1 MVRQHH
7 RLNGRASEQTVEGTV
22 EDRGN
27 WRATVHGAAKCRK
40 GLSDGKKQTATETS
54 PEGQI
59 FRNW

>member
-22 EDRGN
+22 EDRAN
-27 WRATVHGAAKCRK
+27 WRVTVHGAAKCRT